1 MRPVFKKRHIIAAA
15 VNAAAVA
22 GALILTAAGS
32 AAAKSQNYNY
42 AADRWNSTGKKDYT
56 QISCFFSEDAGFT
69 KNSIKSVKG
78 SLMSKLEEASITPEE
93 GKTLIPDA
101 YSTRAGRAEVT
112 CDIVGRTE
120 AEITAVGGEFF
131 LFHEMRLLS
140 GSYISDSDIMQDG
153 AVIDRQ
159 LAWLL
164 YGSENVIGMNIYINN
179 VKLYIAGVT
188 DTPSTD
194 PEERCAGDTPRAYI
208 SYYAAGQIFGG
219 GDEGYM
225 GMSDPSESFTKIT
238 CYECIVPDPVE
249 NFAYSALDKQLSE
262 TYKGHIS
269 IVNNSERFDS
279 KKRAKAL
286 KKLDEYAVRSDD
298 VVYPYW
304 ENASRLVEV
313 RLSLIYGA
321 RRLLLAIP
329 FITLVW
335 LVIKAYR
342 TFMRKKEGLKK
353 AVGRSVSA
361 KWRALKGGFRKKA
374 PQTTEKDS

>member
-1 MRPVFKKRHIIAAA
+1 MRPVFKKRHIAAA
-15 VNAAAVA
+15 TVNAIALA
-22 GALILTAAGS
+22 GALILTAVGS
-32 AAAKSQNYNY
+32 SAAKSQNYNY

-56 QISCFFSEDAGFT
+56 QISCFFSEDAGFV
-69 KNSIKSVKG
+69 KNSINGVKN
-78 SLMSKLEEASITPEE
+78 SLMSKLKEASITPEE

-101 YSTRAGRAEVT
+101 YSARAGRAEVT

-131 LFHEMRLLS
+131 LFHDMGLLS

-164 YGSENVIGMNIYINN
+164 YGSENIIGMNIYINN

-219 GDEGYM
+219 DDLT
-225 GMSDPSESFTKIT
+225 GMADPSESFSKVT

-249 NFAYSALDKQLSE
+249 NFAYNALKEQLSDP
-262 TYKGHIS
+262 YKGHIS

-286 KKLDEYAVRSDD
+286 KRLDEYAVRSDD

-304 ENASRLVEV
+304 ENASRIVEV
-313 RLSLIYGA
+313 KLSLIYGA

-342 TFMRKKEGLKK
+342 AFMRKKEGLKE

-361 KWRALKGGFRKKA
+361 KWRSLKGGLGKKA
-374 PQTTEKDS
+374 RQTTEKES